1 MSKNNSNV
9 SEWDEIRIKYKQTSD
24 TIKKEVER
32 FNQANNKI
40 FEPLVGRYF
49 QTQTSYLKILNIIGL
64 EYNVVNVVAAVCKM
78 NTTNPEVSI
87 KDTYILLDSSMI
99 ELTKEE
105 FIERVNKR
113 MDHLKKII
121 NQ

>member
-1 MSKNNSNV
+1 MNKSNV
-9 SEWDEIRIKYKQTSD
+9 SEWNEIRIKYNQMSD

-49 QTQTSYLKILNIIGL
+49 QTQTSYLKILEIQSL
-64 EYNVVNVVAAVCKM
+64 EYNVVNVVAIVCKM
-78 NTTNPEVSI
+78 STTKPEVLI
-87 KDTYILLDSSMI
+87 KDTYILLDSSMT

-113 MDHLKKII
+113 IDIIKQII